1 MNNRMYA
8 GNFPYRIICCRE
20 IVGHIFRLRCVAIVL
35 MICVSL
41 VLLAITVNEAN
52 ALEFQ
57 SIAYAHK
64 NHQLFLANH
73 ARQSNDIWLRIRN
86 GFALKDFDSK
96 EVHNHEISYT
106 RHPKYIHR
114 MIERSKPYLYHIVE
128 EVERRSMPTEIV
140 LLPLVESAFDPKA
153 KSKSNAL
160 GLWQFIPS
168 TGESYGL
175 MQNKWYDDRKDIIA
189 ATGAALDY
197 LQKLHTIFGDW
208 KLAVAAYNW
217 GKNAVRRSI
226 AKNHEAGR
234 PTSFH
239 HIKLPPET
247 SNHVYKLIAVR
258 NIIAA
263 PEKFG
268 VKLAVIPNQPYFA
281 KVKISYP
288 VNISHVAQLAD
299 ISIDEFKALN
309 PAYKLGIIKIDDAP
323 RIVLLPIEKKEI
335 FLKNFEIYS
344 KLFRLPQI
352 SQLKEDGGVDEITR
366 SQEII
371 LMHLDVI
378 NDITKNKKSITKRA
392 IPVPQRKR
400 SIGADIKLAKK
411 KPLVTR
417 MLGQSKNK
425 GMENAFTYIV
435 KKGDT
440 LYAIARQHGLTV
452 AQIKYWNNG
461 DEHLSIGQEL
471 MLLPNTSTALH

>member
-1 MNNRMYA
+1 M
-8 GNFPYRIICCRE
+8 
-20 IVGHIFRLRCVAIVL
+20 IVGHIFWLRCVAIVL

-41 VLLAITVNEAN
+41 ILLAITAN
-52 ALEFQ
+52 AANAVEFQ
-57 SIAYAHK
+57 AIAYAHK
-64 NHQLFLANH
+64 NHQLFLANR
-73 ARQSNDIWLRIRN
+73 ANQPNDIWVRIRN

-96 EVHNHEISYT
+96 AVRNHEISYT

-114 MIERSKPYLYHIVE
+114 IIERSKPYLYHIAE
-128 EVERRSMPTEIV
+128 EVERRGMPTEIV

-160 GLWQFIPS
+160 GLWQFIPA

-175 MQNKWYDDRKDIIA
+175 MQNKWHDDRKDIIA
-189 ATGAALDY
+189 ATSAALDY

-208 KLAVAAYNW
+208 KLALAAYNW
-217 GKNAVRRSI
+217 GKTAVRRSI
-226 AKNHEAGR
+226 ASNHEKGR
-234 PTSFH
+234 PASFRYLE
-239 HIKLPPET
+239 LPSET
-247 SNHVYKLIAVR
+247 RNHVYKLIAVR

-268 VKLAVIPNQPYFA
+268 VKLASISNQPFFA
-281 KVKISYP
+281 KIKISYP

-309 PAYKLGIIKIDDAP
+309 PAYKRSVIKIEDAP
-323 RIVLLPIEKKEI
+323 RIVLLPVEKEEM
-335 FLKNFEIYS
+335 FLRNFEIYS

-352 SQLKEDGGVDEITR
+352 SQLKKDGYTDEITR
-366 SQEII
+366 AQEII

-378 NDITKNKKSITKRA
+378 NDIKKNKKFISKQV
-392 IPVPQRKR
+392 IPVPARKR
-400 SIGADIKLAKK
+400 NIGADINIVQK
-411 KPLVTR
+411 KPFGIR
-417 MLGQSKNK
+417 MLSQSKNN
-425 GMENAFTYIV
+425 GMENALTYIV

-440 LYAIARQHGLTV
+440 LHSIARRHGLTV
-452 AQIKYWNNG
+452 AQIKYWNNN

>member
-1 MNNRMYA
+1 MCA
-8 GNFPYRIICCRE
+8 GNFLLKLICCRVFVE
-20 IVGHIFRLRCVAIVL
+20 HLVRLRCTAFVL
-35 MICVSL
+35 MVFLPLI
-41 VLLAITVNEAN
+41 LLASTVNVAN

-57 SIAYAHK
+57 AVAYAHK
-64 NHQLFLANH
+64 NHQLFLAN
-73 ARQSNDIWLRIRN
+73 RTSQSNDIWVRIRN
-86 GFALKDFDSK
+86 GFTLKGLAS
-96 EVHNHEISYT
+96 EAVRNHERSYT

-114 MIERSKPYLYHIVE
+114 IIERSKPYLYHIAE
-128 EVERRSMPTEIV
+128 EVERRGMPTEIV

-175 MQNKWYDDRKDIIA
+175 MQNKWYDDRKDVIA
-189 ATGAALDY
+189 ATSAALDY
-197 LQKLHTIFGDW
+197 LQKLHTIFDDW
-208 KLAVAAYNW
+208 KLALAAYNW

-226 AKNHEAGR
+226 AKNHETGR

-247 SNHVYKLIAVR
+247 RNHVYKLIAVR
-258 NIIAA
+258 NIIAV

-309 PAYKLGIIKIDDAP
+309 PAYKRGVIKIDDAP
-323 RIVLLPIEKKEI
+323 RIVLLPVEKKEI
-335 FLKNFEIYS
+335 FLRNFEIYS
-344 KLFRLPQI
+344 KLFKPLQI
-352 SQLKEDGGVDEITR
+352 SQLKKDSYTDEKTGP
-366 SQEII
+366 QEII
-371 LMHLDVI
+371 LQHIEVI
-378 NDITKNKKSITKRA
+378 SDIKRDKKFISKRA
-392 IPVPQRKR
+392 IPVPQRKQ
-400 SIGADIKLAKK
+400 SIGADINLVKK

-417 MLGQSKNK
+417 MLGQSKNI
-425 GMENAFTYIV
+425 GMENALTYIV

-452 AQIKYWNNG
+452 AQIKYWNNS

-471 MLLPNTSTALH
+471 KLLPNTSTALH